1 MDKKAYIAPEME
13 VMNVETEA
21 MIAMSVVVD
30 EEGQDNVTTDSRG
43 RRGSWGNL
51 WEN

>member
-13 VMNVETEA
+13 VMNVETET

-30 EEGQDNVTTDSRG
+30 EESQDNVTTDSRG